1 MKILFIGNSHTFC
14 NRLPFQVCEQL
25 RPSHPEVEV
34 TMCATGG
41 VTLGWHAEQPETQMA
56 ILYNNWDYIVLQ
68 QKTHPLDGYD
78 NLLKEAYTPLNGGG
92 DEISY
97 PARRVGPF
105 LILNLPL

>member
-14 NRLPFQVCEQL
+14 NGLPYQVREL
-25 RPSHPEVEV
+25 LHLGNPDVYV

-41 VTLGWHAEQPETQMA
+41 MTLGWHAEQPETQMA
-56 ILYNNWDYIVLQ
+56 IKFDDWDYIVLQ
-68 QKTHPLDGYD
+68 QKTHPFDGYD